1 MQEDH
6 KWIHVKSKAD
16 DIEAKYT
23 ALLNFLERRT
33 SFHELDSVRDI
44 NLWIQFVAIEKE
56 IREFGSSEAI
66 IFAEAF
72 AIRMKS
78 YRKRFLIR
86 KFQRLYVF
94 VSESNDHQPSTF

>member
-1 MQEDH
+1 MENH

-23 ALLNFLERRT
+23 ALLNNIERRA

-44 NLWIQFVAIEKE
+44 NLWNQYLVIEQE
-56 IREFGSSEAI
+56 VRSFGTAQAVEY
-66 IFAEAF
+66 AEAF
-72 AIRMKS
+72 AKRMKS

-94 VSESNDHQPSTF
+94 VESEG

>member
-1 MQEDH
+1 MQDH
-6 KWIHVKSKAD
+6 KWLHVKSKAD

-33 SFHELDSVRDI
+33 SFHELDSARDI
-44 NLWIQFVAIEKE
+44 NLWLQFVAIEQE
-56 IREFGSSEAI
+56 VRECATIEAI
-66 IFAEAF
+66 IYAEAF

-86 KFQRLYVF
+86 KFQRLYNF
-94 VSESNDHQPSTF
+94 IDSDNLSSTSH